1 MMEMNFNQQPLTLL
15 VNRLLFDSTTRV
27 KVKHIPESYF
37 ITSKNDKW
45 VKEFFFIVVIQDY
58 ELYVSPAHV
67 IKGNDVIFKCD
78 VPSFVSDLV
87 LVFSWEDNDNKV
99 YQTESASNLGKQS
112 IQIQNNGNQGCAN
125 LANSKDPM
133 ASIAHP

>member
-1 MMEMNFNQQPLTLL
+1 M
-15 VNRLLFDSTTRV
+15 
-27 KVKHIPESYF
+27 
-37 ITSKNDKW
+37 
-45 VKEFFFIVVIQDY
+45 IQDY

-99 YQTESASNLGKQS
+99 YQTESASNLGKQ
-112 IQIQNNGNQGCAN
+112 IQNIGNQGCAN